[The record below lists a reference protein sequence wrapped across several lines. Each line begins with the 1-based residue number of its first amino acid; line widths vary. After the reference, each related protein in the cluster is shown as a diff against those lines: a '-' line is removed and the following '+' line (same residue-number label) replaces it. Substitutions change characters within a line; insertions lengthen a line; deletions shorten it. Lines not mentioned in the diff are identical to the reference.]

1 MKFPK
6 HTQDGGVDAR
16 RRLDEARQHE
26 REMQAALDA
35 SKDSAHEP
43 RAANELVAAV
53 ENTGAREAWLA
64 WADRD
69 E

>member
-1 MKFPK
+1 MKFPQL
-6 HTQDGGVDAR
+6 TQDAGADAR
-16 RRLDEARQHE
+16 RRLDEARRHE

-35 SKDSAHEP
+35 SKDSAQEP
-43 RAANELVAAV
+43 RAATELVAAA
-53 ENTGAREAWLA
+53 EKTAAREVWLA

>member
-1 MKFPK
+1 MKFPRQ
-6 HTQDGGVDAR
+6 TQDGGADAR

-35 SKDSAHEP
+35 PKDGAQQP
-43 RAANELVAAV
+43 CAATELVAAV
-53 ENTGAREAWLA
+53 EKTAAREAWLA